1 MTTIDRKAQA
11 NALRLL
17 AEEHDIPDSYYEFAK
32 ARYESLGT
40 WLSEESELAIYD
52 PVIYPQ
58 GSFRYGTVKPAKR
71 DFDLDLVCE
80 LRALSKRQQTQAKLK
95 ELVGEAIKAYA
106 KAHGMKLEPE
116 ETNRCWALLYA
127 ENDGLRFHIDILPA
141 LPEEESVKATL
152 ATTEAGELARFAIV
166 FTDRRDTNHYVLS
179 PGWPMSNPEG
189 FARWFEARMRG
200 AATVML
206 RKQVEQ
212 IPPHRWNTPLQ
223 ITIRILKHHRDV
235 MFGDDPDEL
244 KPSSVIF
251 TTLAARAY
259 QGETD
264 LHEAILGIVERM
276 PTFIVNGEVR
286 NPANPGESFTEKWE
300 KRPELRDAFY
310 GWHGQLVRDLDRLGQ
325 SISNTSKRDVLEKR
339 FGVDIEEARFGVS
352 AVAPAIVVAHT
363 KERPAPW
370 GER

>member
-1 MTTIDRKAQA
+1 MSTIDRRAQA
-11 NALRLL
+11 KALRLL
-17 AEEHDIPDSYYEFAK
+17 AEEHDIPDSYYELAK

-52 PVIYPQ
+52 PIIYPQ

-80 LRALSKRQQTQAKLK
+80 LRALSKRQQTQAKVK

-106 KAHGMKLEPE
+106 AAHGMKLEPE

-127 ENDGLRFHIDILPA
+127 ENDGLRFHIDILPS
-141 LPEEESVKATL
+141 LPEEESVKAAL

-166 FTDRRDTNHYVLS
+166 FTDRRDANHYVLS

-223 ITIRILKHHRDV
+223 VTIRILKHHRDV

-286 NPANPGESFTEKWE
+286 NPANPGENFTEKWE
-300 KRPELRDAFY
+300 RRPTLSEAFY
-310 GWHGQLVRDLDRLGQ
+310 DWHSQLVRDLDRLGQ
-325 SISNTSKRDVLEKR
+325 SISNTSKRDLLEKR
-339 FGVDIEEARFGVS
+339 FGVDVEEARFGVP
-352 AVAPAIVVAHT
+352 AVAPAIAVAHT
-363 KERPAPW
+363 KERPQPW